1 MSSRHVPIA
10 AHRET
15 LLWAL
20 ENRSALVVV
29 GETGCGKSTQ
39 LPKYLIEAG
48 WAAPPRCVVSTQ
60 PRALAALELATRV
73 AGELGC
79 DGVGGPV
86 GYAARFEERWCPERT
101 RLKFTT
107 DGWLL
112 REALF
117 DPLFAHYSVV
127 VVDEAH
133 ERSLATDLLLGL
145 LKKAM
150 RARAARGDALRVVV
164 MSATADADAF
174 ERFFGV
180 DDTAVAVVDGRQYAV
195 DVFFAESPRGADYV
209 AAAAE
214 AVERAHA
221 SERRLEAAILVFLPG
236 AREVEECCRLLR
248 AALRD
253 PDRPADVLA
262 LHAASPGDHK
272 KRALARGTGK
282 YRKVVVATNVAETS
296 LTIPDVAVVVD
307 PGLCRLPVFDE
318 AAGAEVLATTV
329 CSRASAVQRAGRA
342 GRTGPGKCY
351 RLYTEA
357 AFASDLF
364 PERTPP
370 ASSRSELSW
379 ALLQLK
385 ALGVDNV
392 LEFDLL
398 SPLPETLLLLAL
410 EELLALGALDAEARL
425 TAPLGERLA
434 LAPAEPRL
442 ARVLLASLDE
452 GCASEVLDYAA
463 VLAPGRPLR
472 NLPTPRSQAQ
482 RDAQNEKTR
491 AFRDDLVS
499 LDGDH
504 ATYGACLRR
513 FLELRDARADP
524 LPFCAAR
531 GLDVSALRGAARVRP
546 KLEKWLAAFA
556 KSDGTALASCGDDPD
571 PPRRALVA
579 GFFAR
584 AARFAPDATYRT
596 LRADREVAL
605 HPQSI
610 HAEFGTPPD
619 YVCFCD
625 FALDDDGATV
635 ARHAS
640 RVDPKWLLAAGE
652 SYYHLRK

>member
-48 WAAPPRCVVSTQ
+48 CGAASVRREHAAAGARG
-60 PRALAALELATRV
+60 PRARDARRGRARLRRRRRARR
-73 AGELGC
+73 
-79 DGVGGPV
+79 
-86 GYAARFEERWCPERT
+86 AARFEERWCPERT

-145 LKKAM
+145 LKKAL

-195 DVFFAESPRGADYV
+195 DVFFADAPRGADYV

-236 AREVEECCRLLR
+236 AREVEERPQEAR
-248 AALRD
+248 AGA
-253 PDRPADVLA
+253 
-262 LHAASPGDHK
+262 
-272 KRALARGTGK
+272 GTGK

-296 LTIPDVAVVVD
+296 LTIPDVAVVID

-410 EELLALGALDAEARL
+410 EELLALGARRRGW
-425 TAPLGERLA
+425 TAPRRRRSRRGA
-434 LAPAEPRL
+434 APRAGPFSIPR
-442 ARVLLASLDE
+442 R
-452 GCASEVLDYAA
+452 
-463 VLAPGRPLR
+463 R
-472 NLPTPRSQAQ
+472 AQ

-531 GLDVSALRGAARVRP
+531 GLDLSALHGGARAAQARSGSRP
-546 KLEKWLAAFA
+546 SP
-556 KSDGTALASCGDDPD
+556 SDGTALAD
-571 PPRRALVA
+571 
-579 GFFAR
+579 
-584 AARFAPDATYRT
+584 
-596 LRADREVAL
+596 
-605 HPQSI
+605 
-610 HAEFGTPPD
+610 
-619 YVCFCD
+619 
-625 FALDDDGATV
+625 
-635 ARHAS
+635 
-640 RVDPKWLLAAGE
+640 LAAGGRTTT
-652 SYYHLRK
+652 RK